1 MIFWKWYDNCITIFS
16 SNDILTPD
24 CGVSEQ
30 VMADRASTY
39 ISSSWIS
46 SLFFHRR
53 FWKSS
58 SVFTRCIS
66 KFCKLSNH
74 GSLDSSS
81 GWHLWKYEKLKNWKN
96 RYWISKLDYGMG
108 WVFGVW
114 AAPVGAASLLLLSL
128 LYNCHRLDPCSG
140 GGDQYPHPPWLQ
152 LRVCPPLPLTTLHF
166 TILQHCI
173 VVLLCSFCFI
183 KLDFD

>member
-1 MIFWKWYDNCITIFS
+1 MKFVGFLSEICWYF
-16 SNDILTPD
+16 
-24 CGVSEQ
+24 
-30 VMADRASTY
+30 
-39 ISSSWIS
+39 WIS
-46 SLFFHRR
+46 SLFLHRR

-173 VVLLCSFCFI
+173 VVFFLSHNHRFASCRSHCSLHSVLSVC
-183 KLDFD
+183 LAHSCWCGEAE